1 MGGFGSGRWKKRGRK
16 MVGSC
21 WELDANYLSARGC
34 LEPGWSGQWTDG
46 NEVASINL
54 RAEAG
59 QLCLSWRG
67 EERDEDGE
75 REDMAEI
82 IPIVR
87 VPCQLGGTRPY
98 FLCPGVGAVGC
109 GRRVIKLYLSRRR
122 FLCRQCSRLVYAS
135 RYEKK
140 PWQRAYRH
148 VDKLAR
154 RLARADAPPLAKSHR
169 AMPADTYAQLL
180 DELLRAE
187 LLAYEAVTDDLQQLI
202 ARLDKKHSR
211 RRKPQ
216 FTL

>member
-1 MGGFGSGRWKKRGRK
+1 MGGLGSGRWKKQGRK
-16 MVGSC
+16 TVESC
-21 WELDANYLSARGC
+21 RELDVNYLSAMGC
-34 LEPGWSGQWTDG
+34 LQPGWSSTCQWILG

-54 RAEAG
+54 RAEAE
-59 QLCLSWRG
+59 QLHLSWRG
-67 EERDEDGE
+67 GE
-75 REDMAEI
+75 REDVAEI
-82 IPIVR
+82 VPIVH
-87 VPCQLGGTRPY
+87 VPCNLGGTRRY
-98 FLCPGVGAVGC
+98 FICPGDGTADAGC
-109 GRRVIKLYLSRRR
+109 GRRVAKLYLARRR
-122 FLCRQCSRLVYAS
+122 LFLCRHCSQLSYAS
-135 RYEKK
+135 PYEKK

-180 DELLRAE
+180 EELLRAE
-187 LLAYEAVTDDLQQLI
+187 LLAYEAGTDDLQQLI

>member
-1 MGGFGSGRWKKRGRK
+1 

-34 LEPGWSGQWTDG
+34 LEPGWSGQWNDG

-122 FLCRQCSRLVYAS
+122 FLCRQCSRPVYAS
-135 RYEKK
+135 PYEQ
-140 PWQRAYRH
+140 PWQRAFRRAN
-148 VDKLAR
+148 KLWQRLDPAGIAAQVPEKPRAMPLATYKRLLEEALQAEMLADEARADWLR
-154 RLARADAPPLAKSHR
+154 RLAAQIENRHKPP
-169 AMPADTYAQLL
+169 
-180 DELLRAE
+180 
-187 LLAYEAVTDDLQQLI
+187 
-202 ARLDKKHSR
+202 
-211 RRKPQ
+211 